1 MLPQI
6 LNIVFM
12 KIAVIG
18 TGNVGGALA
27 TKWAHKGH
35 EIFLG
40 VRDVANFKGRDLLLN
55 PNTSLHT
62 VQEAVALCEV
72 ILMATPAITAIET
85 TKSLG
90 DTSGKVIIDAAN
102 IVNDRGPGGFGS
114 VTEAI
119 LAYTATDDVVK
130 CFNTTGYNNIRDT
143 AYGDQNLDMFVA
155 GDSPHGKVV
164 AIDLAHDAGF
174 AVCYDIGGNDK
185 FDLMEQFARFWINL
199 ALNQGH
205 GRDIGFKV
213 LKR

>member
-1 MLPQI
+1 
-6 LNIVFM
+6 M
-12 KIAVIG
+12 KIAIIG

-27 TKWAHKGH
+27 TKWAHAGH

-40 VRDVANFKGRDLLLN
+40 VRDVSNFKGTELLQN

-62 VQEAVALCEV
+62 VHEAVAKSEV
-72 ILMATPAITAIET
+72 VLMATPAITAIET

-90 DTSGKVIIDAAN
+90 DTLGKVVIDAAN
-102 IVNDRGPGGFGS
+102 IVNERGPRGFNS
-114 VTEAI
+114 VTDAI
-119 LAYTATDDVVK
+119 IAYTATDDVVK
-130 CFNTTGYNNIRDT
+130 CFNTTGYNNMKDT
-143 AYGDQNLDMFVA
+143 AYGDQTLDMFVA
-155 GDSPHGKVV
+155 GDSPHGKLV
-164 AIDLAHDAGF
+164 AIELAHDAGF
-174 AVCYDIGGNDK
+174 AACYDIGGNDK

>member
-1 MLPQI
+1 
-6 LNIVFM
+6 M
-12 KIAVIG
+12 KIAIIG

-40 VRDVANFKGRDLLLN
+40 VRDVSNFKGTDLLQN
-55 PNTSLHT
+55 PNTSLHK
-62 VQEAVALCEV
+62 VQEAVAKSEV

-90 DTSGKVIIDAAN
+90 DTLGKVIIDAAN
-102 IVNDRGPGGFGS
+102 IVNERGPSGFNS
-114 VTEAI
+114 VTDAI
-119 LAYTATDDVVK
+119 IAYTATDDVVK
-130 CFNTTGYNNIRDT
+130 CFNTTGYNNMKDT
-143 AYGDQNLDMFVA
+143 AYGDQMLDMFVA

-164 AIDLAHDAGF
+164 AIELAHDAGF
-174 AVCYDIGGNDK
+174 GACYDIGGNDK